1 MNLLERIFKI
11 SQYLKDGNYNVQN
24 QEFQKDPWTMEYLP
38 ELFISSEQVNSQIAH
53 LIQHLTGGNAMC
65 SIVGGQKSGKSYLM
79 NILYDGLREDL
90 WKYTKYSK
98 VHVLLFNPD
107 NLKECSLTNY
117 YMAIADQV
125 LSRRFTSYEEV
136 IVELKR
142 YLEGNNVLLVVI
154 LDNFQTDNLSSI
166 IKNTAKLL
174 KPLKNHF
181 SCVVS
186 NQIYEVKLCIESL
199 DKGGMKHFSYT
210 IRIPEVLS
218 LEETKLLIQ
227 KRISYALNQ
236 IIVNATDF
244 FSERAIEAAWI
255 ESQGKP
261 WQLISLL
268 EDSYTYS
275 MNQKSTIVSHDDVLT
290 VAKLFDRSTNQAG
303 VEDHDTFAI
312 RQALN
317 NFPYRERQVCQYLMQ
332 KDASAKEITIYLY
345 GELPSNEYRSK
356 YMGTKSF
363 LKRLKDKNVV
373 VIKKQAGR
381 SLIFGL
387 NPKMKAM
394 FSQGNDERDPSLTIE
409 SKMET

>member
-1 MNLLERIFKI
+1 MNLLEKIFKI
-11 SQYLKDGNYNVQN
+11 SQYLKDGNFNVQN
-24 QEFQKDPWTMEYLP
+24 QEFQNDPWTMEYVH
-38 ELFISSEQVNSQIAH
+38 ELFISSEQVNSQIVR
-53 LIQHLTGGNAMC
+53 LIQHLTGGNAIC
-65 SIVGGQKSGKSYLM
+65 SIIGGQKSGKSYLM
-79 NILYDGLREDL
+79 NILHDGLKEDL
-90 WKYTKYSK
+90 WKYTEYDK

-125 LSRRFTSYEEV
+125 LSKHFTRYEEV

-142 YLEGNNVLLVVI
+142 YLEGNNALLVVM
-154 LDNFQTDNLSSI
+154 LDNFQNDNLSTI

-181 SCVVS
+181 SCVIS
-186 NQIYEVKLCIESL
+186 NQIYEAKLCNGGLEN
-199 DKGGMKHFSYT
+199 GGMKHFSYT

-236 IIVNATDF
+236 TIASATDF
-244 FSERAIEAAWI
+244 FSERAIETVWN

-275 MNQKSTIVSHDDVLT
+275 RNQGSKIVSHDEVLT
-290 VAKLFDRSTNQAG
+290 VAKLFDRSTNQDG
-303 VEDHDTFAI
+303 VEDHDNFAI

-373 VIKKQAGR
+373 VVKNQTGR
-381 SLIFGL
+381 SLIFGI

-394 FSQGNDERDPSLTIE
+394 FSQGSDETDSTFAIE
-409 SKMET
+409 NKIET

>member
-1 MNLLERIFKI
+1 MNLLEKIFKI
-11 SQYLKDGNYNVQN
+11 SQYLKDGSYNVQN
-24 QEFQKDPWTMEYLP
+24 QEFQKDPWTMEHVP
-38 ELFISSEQVNSQIAH
+38 ELFISSEQVNGQVAR

-79 NILYDGLREDL
+79 NILHDGLKEDL
-90 WKYTKYSK
+90 WKYTEYSK

-107 NLKECSLTNY
+107 NLKESSLTNY
-117 YMAIADQV
+117 YIAIGEQV
-125 LSRRFTSYEEV
+125 LSKYFTLYEEV

-142 YLEGNNVLLVVI
+142 YLESNNILLVVM

-181 SCVVS
+181 SCVVT
-186 NQIYEVKLCIESL
+186 NQIYEVKLCIDGLE
-199 DKGGMKHFSYT
+199 KGGMKHFSYT

-227 KRISYALNQ
+227 KRLSYALNQ
-236 IIVNATDF
+236 TIVNATDF
-244 FSERAIEAAWI
+244 FSERAIEAVWI

-275 MNQKSTIVSHDDVLT
+275 KNQESKIVSHNDVLT

-373 VIKKQAGR
+373 VVKKQTGR

-394 FSQGNDERDPSLTIE
+394 FSQGSDERDPTLTIE

>member
-1 MNLLERIFKI
+1 MNLLEKIFKI
-11 SQYLKDGNYNVQN
+11 SQYLKDGSYNVQD
-24 QEFQKDPWTMEYLP
+24 QEFQKDPWTMEYVP
-38 ELFISSEQVNSQIAH
+38 ELFISSEQVNGQVAR
-53 LIQHLTGGNAMC
+53 LIQHLIGGNAMC

-79 NILYDGLREDL
+79 NILHDGLKEDL
-90 WKYTKYSK
+90 CKYTEYSK
-98 VHVLLFNPD
+98 VHVLFFNPE

-117 YMAIADQV
+117 YIAIGVQV
-125 LSRRFTSYEEV
+125 LSKHFTLYEEV

-142 YLEGNNVLLVVI
+142 YLESNNVLLVVM
-154 LDNFQTDNLSSI
+154 LDNFQNNNLTSV

-181 SCVVS
+181 SCVIT
-186 NQIYEVKLCIESL
+186 NQIYEVKLCIDGLE
-199 DKGGMKHFSYT
+199 KGGMKHFSYT

-227 KRISYALNQ
+227 KRIAYALNQ
-236 IIVNATDF
+236 TIVNATDF

-275 MNQKSTIVSHDDVLT
+275 KNQESKIVSHDDVLT

-373 VIKKQAGR
+373 VVKKQKGR

-394 FSQGNDERDPSLTIE
+394 FSQGSDERDPTFTIE
-409 SKMET
+409 SKMEI

>member
-1 MNLLERIFKI
+1 MNLLEKIFKI
-11 SQYLKDGNYNVQN
+11 SQYLKDGNYSAQN
-24 QEFQKDPWTMEYLP
+24 QEFQQDPWTMEYIP
-38 ELFISSEQVNSQIAH
+38 ELFVSSEQVNSQIAS
-53 LIQHLTGGNAMC
+53 LIQHLIGGNAIC

-79 NILYDGLREDL
+79 NILYDGLKEDL

-98 VHVLLFNPD
+98 VHVLLFNSD
-107 NLKECSLTNY
+107 TLKECSLTNY
-117 YMAIADQV
+117 YMAIAEQV
-125 LSRRFTSYEEV
+125 LSKHLTSYEEV

-142 YLEGNNVLLVVI
+142 YLEGNNVLLVVM
-154 LDNFQTDNLSSI
+154 LDNFQNDNLFSI

-174 KPLKNHF
+174 KPLKNNF

-186 NQIYEVKLCIESL
+186 SQIYEVKLCIDGLE
-199 DKGGMKHFSYT
+199 KGGMNHFSYT

-236 IIVNATDF
+236 AIVNATDF

-275 MNQKSTIVSHDDVLT
+275 KNQETKIVSHDDVLT
-290 VAKLFDRSTNQAG
+290 IAKLFDRSTNQAG

-345 GELPSNEYRSK
+345 GELPSREYRSK

-373 VIKKQAGR
+373 IVKKQTGR
-381 SLIFGL
+381 SLIFGI
-387 NPKMKAM
+387 NPKTKAM
-394 FSQGNDERDPSLTIE
+394 FSQGSDERDSTLTIE
-409 SKMET
+409 NKMKT

>member
-1 MNLLERIFKI
+1 MNLLEKVFKI

-24 QEFQKDPWTMEYLP
+24 QEFHQDPWTMEYIP
-38 ELFISSEQVNSQIAH
+38 ELFISSEQVNSQIAR
-53 LIQHLTGGNAMC
+53 LIKHLTDGNAIC

-79 NILYDGLREDL
+79 NILHDGLKEDL
-90 WKYTKYSK
+90 QRYIVHNK
-98 VHVLLFNPD
+98 VHVLFFNPD

-117 YMAIADQV
+117 YIAIADQV
-125 LSRRFTSYEEV
+125 LSRHFTLYEEV

-142 YLEGNNVLLVVI
+142 YLEGNNSLLVVL
-154 LDNFQTDNLSSI
+154 LDNFHENNLTSI

-181 SCVVS
+181 SCVIS
-186 NQIYEVKLCIESL
+186 NQIYKTKICSSGLEE
-199 DKGGMKHFSYT
+199 GGMKHFSYT

-236 IIVNATDF
+236 TVASATDF
-244 FSERAIEAAWI
+244 FSERAIEAAWV

-275 MNQKSTIVSHDDVLT
+275 KNQESKIVSHDDVLT
-290 VAKLFDRSTNQAG
+290 VAKLFDRSTNQDG
-303 VEDHDTFAI
+303 VEDHDNFAI

-345 GELPSNEYRSK
+345 GKLPSNEYRSK

-373 VIKKQAGR
+373 VVKKQSGR

-394 FSQGNDERDPSLTIE
+394 FSQGSDERDSALTAE
-409 SKMET
+409 SKVET